1 MVQHMADGHVYL
13 IPFTADHIEKTY
25 EWVTDPDFQRLF
37 LMREQPTWEGHKAYF
52 DRVLADPSQR
62 VFAILH
68 DDAHVGNCG
77 LKNIVREKEG
87 ELWLYVGE
95 ASMRRKKIGR
105 RAAELLM
112 HYGFEALKL
121 KMICVHFAD
130 FNVGARHLYERL
142 GFKQVPLGES
152 TDWVNRQ
159 CEIIRMEAPRP

>member
-1 MVQHMADGHVYL
+1 MADGHVAL
-13 IPFTADHIEKTY
+13 MPFTRDHIEKTY
-25 EWVTDPDFQRLF
+25 EWVADPDFQRLF

-62 VFAILH
+62 VLAILH
-68 DDAHVGNCG
+68 DNAHVGNCG

-95 ASMRRKKIGR
+95 ASMRRKNIGR
-105 RAAELLM
+105 SAAELLM

-121 KMICVHFAD
+121 EMIYVHFAD

-142 GFKQVPLGES
+142 GFKQVPLRES